1 MGATR
6 RARRLGLAVAVTLA
20 AGGAAVPARAGGGP
34 DWVATARASAAD
46 FGIVTQGGF
55 IVDHFDPSGAL
66 ATSRLE
72 TATETATSLAAAPYP
87 SEIGQQG
94 PGLLYGAL
102 QNTLPYNGIPVPAL
116 GEAPS
121 WPFTIRSSANGSDP
135 KSATAGGDSGP
146 FGLRTESKDRVT
158 TGHASCGGSAPGAF
172 ALFRSAADSTAD
184 ATGAATALA
193 RAVSSVEGL
202 SIGDVLKIGHISTDL
217 RITRRAGA
225 KATVTVNRAVDGISV
240 AGTSADLSPEGFVVK
255 GTGAPLPQPA
265 LDALKAAGI
274 EVGIGEQRAVG
285 DAVSASGLVVRRSF
299 DFGGTKM
306 TMQMAFG
313 VVSATVTEIGD
324 SEGAAPPMQLAS
336 ATRPVPGTA
345 GRKRLAWPGEAAEL
359 GAIAAVTVLVLRR
372 ARRVVGGR

>member
-1 MGATR
+1 MRTMLK
-6 RARRLGLAVAVTLA
+6 ARHLGLALA
-20 AGGAAVPARAGGGP
+20 LTAAIAGTAAPAGADSGP
-34 DWVATARASAAD
+34 DWVAGARASAAD

-135 KSATAGGDSGP
+135 KSAAAGGDSGP
-146 FGLRTESKDRVT
+146 FGLRTESKDRT
-158 TGHASCGGSAPGAF
+158 TSGHANCGGSAPGAF
-172 ALFRSAADSTAD
+172 GLMHQTAASQAD
-184 ATGAATALA
+184 ATQPGAATAT
-193 RAVSSVEGL
+193 AVATVENL
-202 SIGDVLKIGHISTDL
+202 VVGDVLRVAQVRTELQIAQ
-217 RITRRAGA
+217 RAGA
-225 KATVTVNRAVDGISV
+225 EPVVTVHRVLDGISV
-240 AGTSADLSPEGFVVK
+240 ANTAAELTPQGLVTK
-255 GTGAPLPQPA
+255 GSGAPLPQPA

-274 EVGIGEQRAVG
+274 DVVVGEQRETGGTA
-285 DAVSASGLVVRRSF
+285 AASGFVVRRAF

-306 TMQMAFG
+306 TLQMAFG
-313 VVSATVTEIGD
+313 AVSASLTEIGD
-324 SEGAAPPMQLAS
+324 SGVAAPPMHLA
-336 ATRPVPGTA
+336 AALRPGPGA
-345 GRKRLAWPGEAAEL
+345 PARKHLGLPGELAL
-359 GAIAAVTVLVLRR
+359 VGSIATVLVLVGAR
-372 ARRVVGGR
+372 ARRVVGR